1 MPIESTETSLVQVL
15 ESDEARDQLL
25 HWLAEAL
32 PYHRIEVLC
41 EEHGWEKPDRRTLW
55 NLRQNYKDEI
65 AALRESW
72 QARMWKEG
80 LAHKDTRLQAEI
92 ALVNTLFEAVWDG
105 GEDYSGRPK
114 YQMRDLLN
122 GLELIG
128 RETGQIGTGTGADD
142 NRFQVL
148 IQNIVQGVAEGE
160 HATIEVGTEGRL
172 LPPVGIP
179 ANGESGVESP
189 LLDSAPIPVGRR
201 RRQRKVVPD
210 GEGSGTART
219 LPARDEGREDSTA

>member
-1 MPIESTETSLVQVL
+1 MGSELAILDSGET
-15 ESDEARDQLL
+15 RDQLL

-32 PYHRIEVLC
+32 PYHRIEILC
-41 EEHGWEKPDRRTLW
+41 EEHGWEKPERKTLW
-55 NLRQNYKDEI
+55 NLRQRYGNEI

-92 ALVNTLFEAVWDG
+92 ALAGAMSEAVWDG

-114 YQMRDLLN
+114 YQMRDYIN
-122 GLELIG
+122 ILELIG
-128 RETGQIGTGTGADD
+128 RETGQIGNGSGADD

-179 ANGESGVESP
+179 TDGAEGVGSPQLNVAPLPVSG
-189 LLDSAPIPVGRR
+189 R
-201 RRQRKVVPD
+201 RRQRKVVHN
-210 GEGSGTART
+210 GEGSGAARSVS
-219 LPARDEGREDSTA
+219 AGDEGREDSTA

>member
-1 MPIESTETSLVQVL
+1 MTLL
-15 ESDEARDQLL
+15 ESAEQRDQLL
-25 HWLAEAL
+25 YWLAEAL

-41 EEHGWEKPDRRTLW
+41 EEHGWGKPERKFLW
-55 NLRQNYKDEI
+55 NLRQRYGNEI

-80 LAHKDTRLQAEI
+80 LAHKDTRLQTEI
-92 ALVNTLFEAVWDG
+92 ALVQALADAVWDG
-105 GEDYSGRPK
+105 GDDYSGRPK

-179 ANGESGVESP
+179 TDGAEGVGSP
-189 LLDSAPIPVGRR
+189 SLNVASVPVGGR
-201 RRQRKVVPD
+201 RRQRKVVHN
-210 GEGSGTART
+210 GEGDGAART
-219 LPARDEGREDSTA
+219 LSARDKGQQDSTP